1 MQPALPPLVRAWVP
15 SRIGFATAVYTN
27 GLIIGE
33 IFPAALTIPLVL
45 PMLRQ
50 SWQWDFVFWAV
61 PVAIIAAII
70 FGLAPRAPAAV
81 PTAASRRW
89 MPDFRNPMIWRI
101 GLLLGSVN
109 ATYFSM
115 NGFLPDYLTHT
126 GRPDLINAAL
136 TALNTGQIP
145 ASFLLLAS
153 ADRMVRTMWSYVLC
167 GVVALASL
175 LAIVFLGGV
184 WVIVGCAVWGCC
196 GAAILVLILA
206 LPPLISPPED
216 VHRVA
221 SGMFAISYSCAVI
234 VPIIGGVLWDLTGWH
249 LAPFIPIGICALVV
263 IGLAPTIVLR
273 EKSAAAVRWMNVI
286 PSEEAHSMD
295 VFEAVDS
302 RIACRQFFDK
312 PVDPKIVKD
321 LLARAAR
328 AASGGNLQS
337 WNIYALTGQAA
348 RRVQGDRATAHRQ
361 GRPAPRQDRI
371 PSLSRA
377 DVRRLQGP
385 PRGARRATLRLA
397 RHRPQR
403 SGGPLERSSTRT
415 SSSSTRRSR
424 CSSPSTGASA
434 PANGPISAA
443 ISMRWRSLP
452 AATVSTPARRRP
464 GRGSMTPS
472 AIS

>member
-1 MQPALPPLVRAWVP
+1 MAGAIRALLLLWLAGVALRLTILAVPPVIPLIHDDLHLSETQVGILSGLPMVLFAAAAIAGSLMIARLGALTALLIGLVLCAAGSALRGIGPHIAMLYFGTIVTAFGVAVMQPALPPLVRTWVP
-15 SRIGFATAVYTN
+15 QRIGFATAVYTN
-27 GLIIGE
+27 GLLIGE
-33 IFPAALTIPLVL
+33 ILPAGLTIPLVL
-45 PMLRQ
+45 PLLHQ

-61 PVAIIAAII
+61 PVAVIAAII
-70 FGLAPRAPAAV
+70 FALAPRTPAVA

-184 WVIVGCAVWGCC
+184 WVTVGCAVWGCC

-273 EKSAAAVRWMNVI
+273 EKSAAAVR
-286 PSEEAHSMD
+286 
-295 VFEAVDS
+295 
-302 RIACRQFFDK
+302 
-312 PVDPKIVKD
+312 
-321 LLARAAR
+321 
-328 AASGGNLQS
+328 
-337 WNIYALTGQAA
+337 
-348 RRVQGDRATAHRQ
+348 
-361 GRPAPRQDRI
+361 
-371 PSLSRA
+371 
-377 DVRRLQGP
+377 
-385 PRGARRATLRLA
+385 
-397 RHRPQR
+397 
-403 SGGPLERSSTRT
+403 
-415 SSSSTRRSR
+415 
-424 CSSPSTGASA
+424 
-434 PANGPISAA
+434 
-443 ISMRWRSLP
+443 
-452 AATVSTPARRRP
+452 
-464 GRGSMTPS
+464 
-472 AIS
+472 